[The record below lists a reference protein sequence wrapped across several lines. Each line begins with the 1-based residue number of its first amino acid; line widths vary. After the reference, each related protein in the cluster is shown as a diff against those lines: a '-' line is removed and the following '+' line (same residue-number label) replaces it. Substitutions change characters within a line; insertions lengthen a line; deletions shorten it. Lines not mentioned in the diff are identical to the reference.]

1 MINWIKIGIALII
14 VGVIGGFVV
23 YKFVYNKAHTDFEK
37 AKAEYS
43 LPAKD
48 IFDAYRADAAAAG
61 EKYNGR
67 VIEVSGTLSDIEEL
81 EETVTAVFVFDEGM
95 FGPEGVRVTMLSNHR
110 DALKNHPKGKTIRLK
125 GFNAGYNESDV
136 ILASG
141 SVVK

>member
-1 MINWIKIGIALII
+1 MKNRIKIVIALII
-14 VGVIGGFVV
+14 AGIVGGVVV

-43 LPAKD
+43 LSANEL
-48 IFDAYRADAAAAG
+48 FDAYRADAVAAG

-95 FGPEGVRVTMLSNHR
+95 FGPEGVRVTMLSNHSE
-110 DALKNHPKGKTIRLK
+110 ALKNHSKEKTIRLK

-136 ILASG
+136 IIASG

>member
-1 MINWIKIGIALII
+1 
-14 VGVIGGFVV
+14 V

-48 IFDAYRADAAAAG
+48 LFDAYRADAVAAG

-67 VIEVSGTLSDIEEL
+67 VIELSGTLSDIEEL

-95 FGPEGVRVTMLSNHR
+95 FGPVGVRITMLSNHAE
-110 DALKNHPKGKTIRLK
+110 ALKNHPEDKTIRLK

-136 ILASG
+136 IIASG
-141 SVVK
+141 SVVN

>member
-1 MINWIKIGIALII
+1 MKNWIKIGIVLII
-14 VGVIGGFVV
+14 IGMIGAYVG
-23 YKFVYNKAHTDFEK
+23 YKFVYNKPHTDFEK

-43 LPAKD
+43 LTAEEL
-48 IFDAYRADAAAAG
+48 FSAYRANADEAG
-61 EKYNGR
+61 QKYNGR
-67 VIEVSGTLSDIEEL
+67 VIEVSGIISEIEQM
-81 EETVTAVFVFDEGM
+81 EEAATAVFIFDLGM

-110 DALKNHPKGKTIRLK
+110 EALKNHPKGKSIRLK